1 MAITTVVNTDEITV
15 LGPPASIDLQVDI
28 GPKGERGS
36 LIFAAPGEPTSVSGS
51 VAFINESPKLGDL
64 FINNDTN
71 SLDYGSI
78 YQRTAVPGNPDTW
91 TFIIESGLRGLQGE
105 IGPAGP
111 AADLDIGTV
120 STGATA
126 SAYIT
131 GTAPSQ
137 VLNLVLPQGPTGPT
151 GAAGAT
157 GPTGPAGPPGPVGNT
172 GLTGATGATGAQG
185 PINESSYY
193 NQYEFT
199 SASATSAS
207 FTYFDQDLISF
218 VTSTSYP
225 EVYYINGAQG
235 NNLNLIRGNLY
246 KISINTPGNPAYIR
260 SFYTTSASSIY
271 NEGVENNGEDNGDII
286 IKVPFDA
293 PNNLYLISDNEKTM
307 QLVFN
312 IGDSITEFNYESFD
326 LEEYIINSSGS
337 VQIGLLDTAVYR
349 SADMNIQIEQN
360 GNYKHSL
367 LLLVHN
373 DSTVNF
379 QEIGTVSSG
388 SITNTF
394 NAYVGT
400 VEEEFS
406 QLAGITYAVIGLSVD
421 NASTYP
427 ATVKVSLK
435 DKVLR

>member
-157 GPTGPAGPPGPVGNT
+157 GSTGPAGPPGPVGDT
-172 GLTGATGATGAQG
+172 GPTVATGATGAQG
-185 PINESSYY
+185 PINEASYY
-193 NQYEFT
+193 KVYNIT

-207 FTYFDQDLISF
+207 FTYFDIATQTS
-218 VTSTSYP
+218 VTDTSNP
-225 EVYYINGAQG
+225 EVYFVGGVETQEIQ
-235 NNLNLIRGNLY
+235 LLRGQLY
-246 KISINTPGNPAYIR
+246 EISINTPGNNAYIR
-260 SFYTTSASSIY
+260 SAYSYAASAIY
-271 NEGVENNGEDNGDII
+271 DDGVTNNGEDNGDII
-286 IKVPFDA
+286 FQVPFDA
-293 PNNLYLISDNEKTM
+293 PDVLILQSENEPTM
-307 QLVFN
+307 QMILN
-312 IGDSITEFNYESFD
+312 TADIITEYNYSTFEI
-326 LEEYIINSSGS
+326 EELNVTSAGS
-337 VQIGLLDTAVYR
+337 VILGSSSKNQLRTIDLKMQI
-349 SADMNIQIEQN
+349 SQN
-360 GNYKHSL
+360 NNYVFHDERIIHDGTTIVS
-367 LLLVHN
+367 
-373 DSTVNF
+373 STPEVLSV
-379 QEIGTVSSG
+379 GSG
-388 SITNTF
+388 SIG
-394 NAYVGT
+394 Y
-400 VEEEFS
+400 S
-406 QLAGITYAVIGLSVD
+406 VIKNIIGNDIVFGLSVT
-421 NASTYP
+421 NASTYN
-427 ATVKVSLK
+427 AEVKYEFK
-435 DKVLR
+435 DTFPV